1 MKTKL
6 TTFALFLC
14 CAFIFAAC
22 NSNSHKKNDP
32 SNLPPALQ
40 KVINQKYPGAT
51 LQDYDKDA
59 AGYEVN
65 IMDKKRHKEVLFSA
79 AGQWLST
86 KWDVKPDEVPPVI
99 MDNLTNSAY
108 ADYKIKEID
117 GVERPTGMYYV
128 FELEHDNNDVH
139 LTFTADGQP
148 VK

>member
-22 NSNSHKKNDP
+22 HNNSHKKNDP
-32 SNLPPALQ
+32 SSLPPALQ

-59 AGYEVN
+59 GGYEVN
-65 IMDKKRHKEVLFSA
+65 LDDKNRRKEVLFSA
-79 AGQWLST
+79 AGEWLST
-86 KWDVKPDEVPPVI
+86 KWEIKANEVPPVI

-117 GVERPTGMYYV
+117 CVERPNGLFYV
-128 FELEHDNNDVH
+128 FELEHDNNDIH
-139 LTFTADGQP
+139 LTFTSGGQP
-148 VK
+148 VR